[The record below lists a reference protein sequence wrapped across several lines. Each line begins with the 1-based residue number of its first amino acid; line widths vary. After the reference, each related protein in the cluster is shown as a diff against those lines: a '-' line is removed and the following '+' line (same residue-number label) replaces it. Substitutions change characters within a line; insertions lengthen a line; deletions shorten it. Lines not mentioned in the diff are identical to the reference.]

1 MSVKYGS
8 LVQPL
13 SIDKHSPAELV
24 TDNPTYTVV
33 NVPTDPVYSVI
44 SPVGNNVNA

>member
-1 MSVKYGS
+1 MSAKYGS

-24 TDNPTYTVV
+24 TENPTYSVV
-33 NVPTDPVYSVI
+33 VISTQPVYNVI
-44 SPVGNNVNA
+44 SPVGNNANA

>member
-1 MSVKYGS
+1 MSAKYGS

-24 TDNPTYTVV
+24 TENPTYT
-33 NVPTDPVYSVI
+33 NVSIPSDPVYEVI
-44 SPVGNNVNA
+44 SPVGDNANV

>member
-1 MSVKYGS
+1 MAVKSGS

-24 TDNPTYTVV
+24 TENPTYTVV
-33 NVPTDPVYSVI
+33 SVPSDPIYEVI

>member
-1 MSVKYGS
+1 MSVKSGS

-24 TDNPTYTVV
+24 TENPTYSVV
-33 NVPTDPVYSVI
+33 DIPTEPVYNVI
-44 SPVGNNVNA
+44 SPVGNNANV